1 MRRNATRL
9 PGSKADLAGRISNPV
24 AWTRP
29 AGLALQGLHEFC
41 GAGPGDPL
49 ARREFPP
56 RALAEAGR
64 RHDDSTSAGRWPSAS
79 RTSLPSASNSR
90 KLASELSASC
100 LISDKIHASS
110 ISAFSPAIAASSA
123 IRSRMS
129 GFATVAKCC
138 PSNPDRPCNQQR
150 VRPRGMSSPAQT
162 RGHRFMPRIAQWHVR
177 NSPAWRSVRY
187 GVHYQIISLPPKSS
201 PSFLREPWGQPGR
214 AQGYFPLCG
223 RDYCARMKR
232 WAHLLA
238 PARAGRETGRRQ
250 GRPSA
255 IASFDHADRASP
267 AFTSPIASRAA
278 RPSSGPGSFAA
289 PQDRTHSIGDQY
301 GRNVPTRDIFRM
313 AWIA

>member
-1 MRRNATRL
+1 MRHRFRPFRRRSPPAPRSVLACRVSPQSRNVALQTRTVL
-9 PGSKADLAGRISNPV
+9 VTSSES
-24 AWTRP
+24 
-29 AGLALQGLHEFC
+29 GLAACHPLH
-41 GAGPGDPL
+41 
-49 ARREFPP
+49 
-56 RALAEAGR
+56 
-64 RHDDSTSAGRWPSAS
+64 
-79 RTSLPSASNSR
+79 
-90 KLASELSASC
+90 K
-100 LISDKIHASS
+100 
-110 ISAFSPAIAASSA
+110 
-123 IRSRMS
+123 
-129 GFATVAKCC
+129 
-138 PSNPDRPCNQQR
+138 R
-150 VRPRGMSSPAQT
+150 V
-162 RGHRFMPRIAQWHVR
+162 GHRFMPRIAQWHVR

-301 GRNVPTRDIFRM
+301 GRDP
-313 AWIA
+313 ASLGS